1 MAHTLDEV
9 DTMVNSC
16 AAAGVPLNCGAIT
29 TTDPSFGKAKELL
42 QSGAIGELLSIEA
55 NGPGAQHQGWSYFLD
70 SEIDY
75 CVGFGHSGA
84 VRSCPPPLTSHSH
97 GCAMPQPPSPG
108 FAHRTMRRLRVAG
121 RWTTHST
128 AKGWSSRRTAR
139 RSSSGAAR
147 WAGRGSR

>member
-84 VRSCPPPLTSHSH
+84 VRSPPPLQAQPGPFLTSPTVDN
-97 GCAMPQPPSPG
+97 CATERFSP
-108 FAHRTMRRLRVAG
+108 AVVHVMSYRRLLA
-121 RWTTHST
+121 SLSLEN
-128 AKGWSSRRTAR
+128 SSFDKKK
-139 RSSSGAAR
+139 
-147 WAGRGSR
+147 